1 MKNSLQQFIAEHRQ
15 PLETA
20 LAQALPLSQQPHA
33 RRLNEA
39 LHYALF
45 PGGKR
50 WRPVLTLV
58 GARLCGGTFAAA
70 LPAAC
75 AMEFLHTSSIIVDD
89 LPAMDD
95 AETRRNRAALHR
107 AHGEDVATLA
117 ALALMNSAYAL
128 LASGARANGQLAS
141 GLSLIEDATRCIG
154 SDGMIGGQ
162 MVDLE
167 LKDSA
172 QGFAAL
178 TSRNLKTTALLELTM
193 TAGARSL
200 GASDDDLAALREYG
214 AALGMAYQICDDL
227 LDEFGEA
234 QQTGKPARQDARHTR
249 ASFVSELGH
258 AQAHAQAHDWVAT
271 ASHAVRHQ
279 FGERPEVEWLIE
291 AATQIVSCVS
301 LPPPAAV
308 AVATSPA
315 PRVRK
320 NLANAEALR
329 LALV

>member
-1 MKNSLQQFIAEHRQ
+1 MKISLQQFISEHRQ

-20 LAQALPLSQQPHA
+20 LAEALPLSQQPHA

-39 LHYALF
+39 LRDSLF

-50 WRPVLTLV
+50 WRPVLTLI
-58 GARLCGGTFAAA
+58 GARLCGGLFTDA

-75 AMEFLHTSSIIVDD
+75 AMEFLHTSSLIIDD

-95 AETRRNRAALHR
+95 ADTRRNRAALHR

-117 ALALMNSAYAL
+117 ALALMNASYAL
-128 LASGARANGQLAS
+128 LARGARANGQIDS

-178 TSRNLKTTALLELTM
+178 ASRNLKTTALLELTM
-193 TAGARSL
+193 TAGARSI
-200 GASDDDLAALREYG
+200 GATEADLAALRQFGE
-214 AALGMAYQICDDL
+214 ALGMAYQICDDL
-227 LDEFGEA
+227 LDELGDS
-234 QQTGKPARQDARHTR
+234 QQIGKPTRQDARHAR
-249 ASFVSELGH
+249 ASCVKDLGIVR
-258 AQAHAQAHDWVAT
+258 AHQSARQWVEQGALIL
-271 ASHAVRHQ
+271 RRQ
-279 FGERPEVEWLIE
+279 FTTQPETEWLIE
-291 AATQIVSCVS
+291 AAAQIVKTVEPKL
-301 LPPPAAV
+301 LPLPNPTRALLPCAREAA
-308 AVATSPA
+308 
-315 PRVRK
+315 
-320 NLANAEALR
+320 
-329 LALV
+329 LALA